1 MYQQTKERK
10 TMNTQ
15 ENILVKANIHQKNKR
30 SEKKGGRITRVSVID
45 TKSYA
50 PHLDTRMIG
59 LSVFLIFFTR
69 ILIRDMIFEK

>member
-1 MYQQTKERK
+1 MIR
-10 TMNTQ
+10 
-15 ENILVKANIHQKNKR
+15 
-30 SEKKGGRITRVSVID
+30 KKGGRITRVSVID